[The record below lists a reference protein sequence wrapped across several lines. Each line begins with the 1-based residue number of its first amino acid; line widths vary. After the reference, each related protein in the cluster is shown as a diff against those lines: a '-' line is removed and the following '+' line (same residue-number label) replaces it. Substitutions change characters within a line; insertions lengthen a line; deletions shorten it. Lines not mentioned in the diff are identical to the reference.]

1 MALGLVREKNQMATL
16 LNPGRN
22 GKRSETDVIRDAL
35 LAIRNVPSAVCEA
48 LGINTQDLLLSEF
61 DVTADGGAVFTLTGL
76 ELEIQPKT
84 AEFVLRNPNASSVS
98 DECRLSY
105 LNPTKRNLREA
116 KGFIQDALHPSGVDG
131 VSVIKQAM
139 ADSSVAV

>member
-1 MALGLVREKNQMATL
+1 MANL
-16 LNPGRN
+16 LNNGRN
-22 GKRSETDVIRDAL
+22 GKRSETDVVRDTL
-35 LAIRNVPSAVCEA
+35 LAVRNVPSAVCEA
-48 LGINTQDLLLSEF
+48 LGISTQDLLLHDF

-84 AEFVLRNPNASSVS
+84 GEFVLRSPNAASKS

-105 LNPTKRNLREA
+105 LTPTKRDLREA
-116 KGFIQDALHPSGVDG
+116 KGFIQEALHPSTVDG

-139 ADSSVAV
+139 VDSSVSA